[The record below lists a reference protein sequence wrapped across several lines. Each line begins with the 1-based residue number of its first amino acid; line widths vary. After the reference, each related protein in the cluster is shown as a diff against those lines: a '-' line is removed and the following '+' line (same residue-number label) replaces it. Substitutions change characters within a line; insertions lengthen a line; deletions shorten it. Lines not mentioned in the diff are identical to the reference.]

1 MNYLSEKRLRKD
13 SWMEKKP
20 YPGSRLQP
28 FISAGLLVMSLLV
41 FLLFSSGEIVVQ
53 VLLLVVF
60 ASLTFS
66 VAIFPQYIEFTGM
79 AGALVKDGVAKAK
92 VVKGL
97 RRLIPLFSL
106 LLVLLVAPILILV
119 VAPPWLFLGS
129 LMGIIAGFAGFQLGF
144 TLYVRGWE
152 RARRLSVSRYS
163 LVSEDERGKRLVLE
177 YGLRAER
184 T

>member
-1 MNYLSEKRLRKD
+1 MSEKRLRKD

-28 FISAGLLVMSLLV
+28 FISAGLLLLSLAVLV
-41 FLLFSSGEIVVQ
+41 FFSSGDVVIQ
-53 VLLLVVF
+53 ALLLIVF
-60 ASLTFS
+60 ASLAFS
-66 VAIFPQYIEFTGM
+66 VAIFPQYMEFTGM
-79 AGALVKDGVAKAK
+79 AGALVKDGVAKGK
-92 VVKGL
+92 VTKGF
-97 RRLIPLFSL
+97 RRLLPLFSL
-106 LLVLLVAPILILV
+106 LVVLFVAPILILLA
-119 VAPPWLFLGS
+119 APPELFLGS
-129 LMGIIAGFAGFQLGF
+129 LMGIVVGFAGFQLVF

-152 RARRLSVSRYS
+152 RARGLSVSRYS